1 MSKVDREQLSIHR
14 QSHDKSNSWWMNDAK
29 GIPLCRVCDDC
40 EEAAKS
46 MYAPEVLGIGRY
58 EDVVDE
64 QIESEYDFDQDEI
77 GPDYW

>member
-14 QSHDKSNSWWMNDAK
+14 HSHDKSNSWWMNDAR

-40 EEAAKS
+40 IDAACS
-46 MYAPEVLGIGRY
+46 MYAPEVLGISGRY

-64 QIESEYDFDQDEI
+64 QIEPEYDDFHGDTD
-77 GPDYW
+77 W